1 MSSKI
6 LEDLRFKLL
15 ARLDS
20 LNKKRG
26 QFQDINAF
34 IEFRN
39 ASGVQP
45 GNPVNLDR
53 FSIALKQ
60 LDVNGATNK
69 AHVSAAFSKLTRI
82 DHRSKTD
89 DVAITFNHFKEW
101 CAVRDANDQ
110 RAKRKKRIKNTHGVN
125 ASPRT
130 SRSSSRS
137 SRRGGHGSSEL
148 SMQLTGRSLNTG
160 RRPGTS
166 QSIRSVRS
174 NQSNRSKRSNESN
187 QSIVSTFSST
197 ERKRLDS
204 QMNTI
209 ISVDGHLMK
218 MSELYGML
226 RLKIIGRHPG
236 GSHGLLKCWSQF
248 RHMAGSG
255 RSGGKGAGFITKD
268 ELGVC
273 FRNYGLEL
281 DKAYVLL

>member
-125 ASPRT
+125 ATPRT